1 MNNIIAV
8 MPCYKSSEIAPSIAQ
23 DVIKFVDKLICVDD
37 CCPEFTAKKI
47 SQLIKSE
54 KIDIIFHDSNKG
66 IGGAMK
72 SGFIYALKFKPKI
85 IIKIDSD
92 GQMNPCLIPKLIDP
106 LLKGSSE
113 LTKGN
118 RFTSPKSIRKMPPI
132 RIIGNIGLGFIT
144 KLSTGY
150 WELFDP
156 TNGFIALRS
165 EVLKEISLEKVDNG
179 YFFETDL
186 LFRCSLSNIFI
197 SEIAMEAVYENE
209 KSNLNPLKEF
219 FRFFYK
225 HINIFIK
232 RLTYQYF
239 LLDFNPGSLS
249 LCLAFLLGI
258 FSLFIGIRSFT
269 FYRQLNLETPLGI
282 QILFLATSLICNQF
296 ILSFIYYDVSQKP
309 LLRRLKNFRDIVK

>member
-1 MNNIIAV
+1 MFKIIAV
-8 MPCYKSSEIAPSIAQ
+8 MPCYKSSEIAPLIAK

-37 CCPEFTAKKI
+37 FCPDSTGEKVRDFVR
-47 SQLIKSE
+47 SD
-54 KIDIIFHDSNKG
+54 KIDFIFHEFNKG

-72 SGFIYALKFKPKI
+72 SGFSYALKFEPEI

-92 GQMNPCLIPKLIDP
+92 GQMDPYLIPKLIEP
-106 LLKGSSE
+106 IINGSFE

-118 RFTSPKSIRKMPPI
+118 RFANPKSIRKMPLI
-132 RIIGNIGLGFIT
+132 RLIGNIGLGFIT

-156 TNGFIALRS
+156 TNGFIAFRS
-165 EVLKEISLEKVDNG
+165 EVLNEISLEKVDDG

-186 LFRCSLSNIFI
+186 LFRCSLSNILI
-197 SEIAMEAVYENE
+197 SEIAMEAVYASE
-209 KSNLNPLKEF
+209 KSSLNPLKEF

-225 HINIFIK
+225 HINIFFK

-249 LCLAFLLGI
+249 LCLGFILGI

-269 FYRQLNLETPLGI
+269 YYRELKLETPLGI
-282 QILFLATSLICNQF
+282 QMLFLASSLICNQL
-296 ILSFIYYDVSQKP
+296 IISFIYYDVSQKP
-309 LLRRLKNFRDIVK
+309 LLRRFKN

>member
-8 MPCYKSSEIAPSIAQ
+8 MPCYKSSEIAPSIAK
-23 DVIKFVDKLICVDD
+23 DVIKFVDKLVCVDD
-37 CCPEFTAKKI
+37 CCPEFTVKKI
-47 SQLIKSE
+47 GQSINSE
-54 KIDIIFHDSNKG
+54 KIDFIFHESNKG

-72 SGFIYALKFKPKI
+72 SGFIYALKFQPKI

-92 GQMNPCLIPKLIDP
+92 GQMNPYLIPKLIEP

-118 RFTSPKSIRKMPPI
+118 RFTSPKSISKMPI
-132 RIIGNIGLGFIT
+132 VRIIGNIGLGFIT

-156 TNGFIALRS
+156 TNGFIAIRS
-165 EVLKEISLEKVDNG
+165 EVLKELSLEKIDNG

-186 LFRCSLSNIFI
+186 LFRCSLNNILI

-219 FRFFYK
+219 FRFFYM
-225 HINIFIK
+225 HINIFFK

-249 LCLAFLLGI
+249 LCLGFILGI

-269 FYRQLNLETPLGI
+269 YYRELNLETPLGI
-282 QILFLATSLICNQF
+282 QILFLATSLICNQL
-296 ILSFIYYDVSQKP
+296 IISFIYYDVSQKP
-309 LLRRLKNFRDIVK
+309 LLRRLKNIKDIVK

>member
-1 MNNIIAV
+1 MFKIIAV
-8 MPCYKSSEIAPSIAQ
+8 MPCYKSSEIAPLIAK

-37 CCPEFTAKKI
+37 FCPDSTGEKVRDFVR
-47 SQLIKSE
+47 SD
-54 KIDIIFHDSNKG
+54 KIDFIFHEFNKG

-72 SGFIYALKFKPKI
+72 SGFSYALKFEPEI

-92 GQMNPCLIPKLIDP
+92 GQMDPYLIPKLIEP
-106 LLKGSSE
+106 IINGSFE

-118 RFTSPKSIRKMPPI
+118 RFANPKSIRKMPLI
-132 RIIGNIGLGFIT
+132 RLIGNIGLGFIT

-156 TNGFIALRS
+156 TNGFIAFRS
-165 EVLKEISLEKVDNG
+165 EVLNEISLEKVDDG

-186 LFRCSLSNIFI
+186 LFRCSLSNILI
-197 SEIAMEAVYENE
+197 SEIAMEAVYASE
-209 KSNLNPLKEF
+209 KSSLNPLKEF

-225 HINIFIK
+225 HINIFFK

-249 LCLAFLLGI
+249 LCLGFILGI

-269 FYRQLNLETPLGI
+269 YYRELKLETPLGI
-282 QILFLATSLICNQF
+282 QMLFLASSLICNQL
-296 ILSFIYYDVSQKP
+296 IISFIYYDVSQKP
-309 LLRRLKNFRDIVK
+309 LLRRFKNLKSIVK